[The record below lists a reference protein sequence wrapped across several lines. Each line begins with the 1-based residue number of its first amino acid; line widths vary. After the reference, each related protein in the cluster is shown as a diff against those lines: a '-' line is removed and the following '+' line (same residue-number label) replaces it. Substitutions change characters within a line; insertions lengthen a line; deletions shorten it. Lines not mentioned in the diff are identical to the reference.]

1 MLYEINPTCY
11 TSVKLKKRKRYKQIV
26 PSDNKGSETLVCP
39 RAGEDKVC
47 MVPVPCAHLRP
58 HLGLLLLE
66 PLLLVA
72 DDGAGPADAQ
82 PGHRLQRRPAPVLHD
97 VAPDQRPRAAQTS
110 LAVH

>member
-1 MLYEINPTCY
+1 M
-11 TSVKLKKRKRYKQIV
+11 
-26 PSDNKGSETLVCP
+26 CP
-39 RAGEDKVC
+39 RAGDDALC
-47 MVPVPCAHLRP
+47 MVPCAHLRP

-97 VAPDQRPRAAQTS
+97 VAPDQRARAAQTR

>member
-1 MLYEINPTCY
+1 MLKANCAIGQ
-11 TSVKLKKRKRYKQIV
+11 KQKR
-26 PSDNKGSETLVCP
+26 SETPVCR

-47 MVPVPCAHLRP
+47 MVPCAHLRP

-82 PGHRLQRRPAPVLHD
+82 PGHRLQRSPAPVLHD

>member
-1 MLYEINPTCY
+1 MCPNLVKRPSLTPKSLLLKNIWIEGEIL
-11 TSVKLKKRKRYKQIV
+11 S
-26 PSDNKGSETLVCP
+26 
-39 RAGEDKVC
+39 
-47 MVPVPCAHLRP
+47 HLSP
-58 HLGLLLLE
+58 HLALLVLQ

-97 VAPDQRPRAAQTS
+97 VAPDQRASAAQTR